1 MNNIKNTLAII
12 AFFTNGL
19 ALFAQDTY
27 DAARFSQSDLNGTA
41 RYVGMGGALSALGG
55 DISVMGTNPAGTA
68 MFRKNEASVTFGAVM
83 TSDGALGHDA
93 TRMSIDN
100 AGIVFAT
107 RYGSANDPGLRFVN
121 FGVNYKKNT
130 NFLGNLKTG
139 IDHLDGGFS
148 QTWQIVDLAYEAL
161 DANDWNGFL
170 VDMAVPYYYDKNNNI
185 KRGGIIQGIITE
197 DQLAFT
203 GVIGE
208 GKIGE
213 DENGK
218 DILGYFGIGADKAE
232 YHRATYG
239 SNAQVD
245 ANLSFNVGDKYFFGV
260 SVGAYSIDYTRE
272 SFYTELGVD
281 GNYYDF
287 SNWYETRGEGYDLK
301 FGFICRPFD
310 YSPFRFGI
318 SIHTP
323 TWYDLEDAN
332 GSTLYYND
340 EYVYSLQT
348 DPFTYSYRTPWKFG
362 LSTGYTIGNY
372 IAIGAEYEFSDPS
385 TAKYS
390 SNGWDEDVYF
400 RNINTITKESLKAQ
414 SSIKLGLEVKPSD
427 ELSVRV
433 GYNYISSPFEKDA
446 YRTLRFNS
454 PFTETDFTNWGDT
467 NRFTFGLGFRFKG
480 GYIDMA
486 YQYTAQEGDFYA
498 FDDIDLKPTK
508 IENNRNQL
516 LCTLGLRF

>member
-1 MNNIKNTLAII
+1 MNNNKKIFTILAILV
-12 AFFTNGL
+12 NGL
-19 ALFAQDTY
+19 TSFAQDTY
-27 DAARFSQSDLNGTA
+27 DAARFASSDLNGTA
-41 RYVGMGGALSALGG
+41 RFVGMGGALSALGG

-68 MFRKNEASVTFGAVM
+68 LFRKNEASFTFGAIM

-130 NFLGNLKTG
+130 NFLSNLKTD
-139 IDHLDGGFS
+139 IDHLDGVFS
-148 QTWQIVDLAYEAL
+148 QTWQIADLANQAY
-161 DANDWNGFL
+161 DADIWDGFL
-170 VDMAVPYYYDKNNNI
+170 VDMAAPFYNN
-185 KRGGIIQGIITE
+185 KGELEFEGI
-197 DQLAFT
+197 
-203 GVIGE
+203 
-208 GKIGE
+208 IGE
-213 DENGK
+213 DEY
-218 DILGYFGIGADKAE
+218 GYFGIGADKAE

-245 ANLSFNVGDKYFFGV
+245 ANLSFNFSDKYFFGA
-260 SVGAYSIDYTRE
+260 SIGAYSIDYTRE
-272 SFYTELGVD
+272 SYYSEIGVD

-287 SNWYETRGEGYDLK
+287 TNWYETRGEGYDLK
-301 FGFICRPFD
+301 LGFICRPFD
-310 YSPFRFGI
+310 YSPFRFGV

-323 TWYDLEDAN
+323 TWYTLEDMN

-340 EYVYSLQT
+340 EYVHSLAT

-362 LSTGYTIGNY
+362 LSLGHTIGNY

-385 TAKYS
+385 TAKYE
-390 SNGWDEDVYF
+390 SNGWNEDIYF

-414 SSIKLGLEVKPSD
+414 NTVKLGLEVKPSD
-427 ELSVRV
+427 EISVRV
-433 GYNYISSPFEKDA
+433 GYNYISSPFKKEA
-446 YRTLRFNS
+446 YRTVMFDS

-467 NRFTFGLGFRFKG
+467 NRFTFGLGFRFNG
-480 GYIDMA
+480 GYLDLA
-486 YQYTAQEGDFYA
+486 YQYTAQEGEFYA

>member
-12 AFFTNGL
+12 AFLTNGL

-139 IDHLDGGFS
+139 IDHLDGVFS
-148 QTWQIVDLAYEAL
+148 QTNQIADLANQAW
-161 DANDWNGFL
+161 DADIWDGFL
-170 VDMAVPYYYDKNNNI
+170 VDMAAPYYNDKNELEFA
-185 KRGGIIQGIITE
+185 GI
-197 DQLAFT
+197 
-203 GVIGE
+203 
-208 GKIGE
+208 IGE
-213 DENGK
+213 DEY
-218 DILGYFGIGADKAE
+218 GYFGIGADKAE

-272 SFYTELGVD
+272 SFYKELRVG

-340 EYVYSLQT
+340 EYVHSLAA
-348 DPFTYSYRTPWKFG
+348 DPFAYSYRTPWKFG
-362 LSTGYTIGNY
+362 ISLGHTIGNY
-372 IAIGAEYEFSDPS
+372 IALGAEYEFSDPS
-385 TAKYS
+385 TAKYT
-390 SNGWDEDVYF
+390 SNGYNEDVYF
-400 RNINTITKESLKAQ
+400 RNINAITKESLKGQ
-414 SSIKLGLEVKPSD
+414 STIKLGMEIKPSD
-427 ELSVRV
+427 EISVRV
-433 GYNYISSPFEKDA
+433 GYNFISSPFKKDA
-446 YRTLRFNS
+446 YRTIAFDS